1 MPDDTTDL
9 ATLAS
14 RLDAVERAL
23 TDENAAARST
33 TGGDSAADPSTDAPA
48 TVAELERSVAELERS
63 VADLSAELDAVR
75 GLLGG
80 VRAVNDSVERRADLA
95 LSLVERLARDR
106 EADGLVAE
114 RLPDEAASSVDPA
127 DAFGA
132 PPTRTSP
139 TAGRSPPACARRCEV
154 IRVVLAA
161 VLTTAVLA
169 ASLPAVEDARA
180 RPDGDGDR
188 RLDRTALGH
197 RVGTRVRVRPR
208 GTPPSRRRAR

>member
-23 TDENAAARST
+23 TDESAAPRST
-33 TGGDSAADPSTDAPA
+33 DGDDSTADPSSDAAA
-48 TVAELERSVAELERS
+48 TVAELERSVADLERS

-106 EADGLVAE
+106 EGDGLVAE
-114 RLPDEAASSVDPA
+114 RLPDEAAVDPA
-127 DAFGA
+127 DAFGDA
-132 PPTRTSP
+132 DAVDADDESDRAS
-139 TAGRSPPACARRCEV
+139 
-154 IRVVLAA
+154 LAA
-161 VLTTAVLA
+161 
-169 ASLPAVEDARA
+169 
-180 RPDGDGDR
+180 
-188 RLDRTALGH
+188 RLREAL
-197 RVGTRVRVRPR
+197 
-208 GTPPSRRRAR
+208 

>member
-23 TDENAAARST
+23 TDESAAPRST
-33 TGGDSAADPSTDAPA
+33 DGDDSTADPSSDAAA
-48 TVAELERSVAELERS
+48 TVAELERSVADLERSVADLERS

-106 EADGLVAE
+106 EGDGLVAE
-114 RLPDEAASSVDPA
+114 RLPDEAAVDPA
-127 DAFGA
+127 DAFGDA
-132 PPTRTSP
+132 DAVDADDESDRAS
-139 TAGRSPPACARRCEV
+139 
-154 IRVVLAA
+154 LAA
-161 VLTTAVLA
+161 
-169 ASLPAVEDARA
+169 
-180 RPDGDGDR
+180 
-188 RLDRTALGH
+188 RLREAL
-197 RVGTRVRVRPR
+197 
-208 GTPPSRRRAR
+208 

>member
-14 RLDAVERAL
+14 RLDAVERTL

-33 TGGDSAADPSTDAPA
+33 TGGDSAADPSPDAPA

-75 GLLGG
+75 GLLSG

-114 RLPDEAASSVDPA
+114 RLPDEAAAAVDPA
-127 DAFGA
+127 DAFCDAADADESDGE
-132 PPTRTSP
+132 S
-139 TAGRSPPACARRCEV
+139 
-154 IRVVLAA
+154 LAA
-161 VLTTAVLA
+161 
-169 ASLPAVEDARA
+169 
-180 RPDGDGDR
+180 
-188 RLDRTALGH
+188 RLREAL
-197 RVGTRVRVRPR
+197 
-208 GTPPSRRRAR
+208 

>member
-114 RLPDEAASSVDPA
+114 RLPDEAAASVDPA
-127 DAFGA
+127 DAFGDA
-132 PPTRTSP
+132 ADADESD
-139 TAGRSPPACARRCEV
+139 GGS
-154 IRVVLAA
+154 LAA
-161 VLTTAVLA
+161 
-169 ASLPAVEDARA
+169 
-180 RPDGDGDR
+180 
-188 RLDRTALGH
+188 RLREAL
-197 RVGTRVRVRPR
+197 
-208 GTPPSRRRAR
+208 